1 MQMNTR
7 PKLSMVTAIHLRWWG
22 MRALSKAH
30 ELSDTYN
37 QPGWSTAYQ
46 AATIAFKR
54 PLRWRNQIYIQ
65 IDCATDIAAQV
76 S

>member
-1 MQMNTR
+1 MNTR
-7 PKLSMVTAIHLRWWG
+7 RKSSIAMTIHLRWWG

-30 ELSDTYN
+30 EPFN
-37 QPGWSTAYQ
+37 QLGRSAAYQ
-46 AATIAFKR
+46 AATIAFKW